1 MGPHGYGGEE
11 LTDSDGVLI
20 SKTLEFRIIQVVD
33 EGADLNEE
41 ETAEEASPTPNLVSS
56 EASKRADGDADV
68 DKDVESPEPAP
79 PIAPAATE
87 AAEAEAEAPKEFSPS
102 QQNSAAGD
110 AEDQESKEVKGVDL
124 EINTPEEERGV

>member
-1 MGPHGYGGEE
+1 M
-11 LTDSDGVLI
+11 I

-87 AAEAEAEAPKEFSPS
+87 AAEAEAPKEFSPS

-124 EINTPEEERGV
+124 EINTPEEEGGA